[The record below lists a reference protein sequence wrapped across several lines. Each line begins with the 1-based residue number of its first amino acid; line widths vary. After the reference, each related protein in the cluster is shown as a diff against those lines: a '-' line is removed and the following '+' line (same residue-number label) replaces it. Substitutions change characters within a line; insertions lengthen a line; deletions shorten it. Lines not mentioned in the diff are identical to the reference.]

1 MNFVIKTMF
10 VRSEYQTLLARM
22 KEPRGYMQIIMGP
35 RQVGKSTM
43 VAQVLDAV
51 QQPFLSVSAEEAPDR
66 DPKWISSVW
75 MQVRQLM
82 HLHNYDEMILSIDEI
97 HKLPNWSEVVKA
109 EYDRDTRESIKI
121 KVILLGSSRLMMMDG
136 LTESLAGRF
145 EVIEMGHWSYLEMKE
160 AFGFNLEQ
168 YIYYGGYPGGARF
181 VNNESRWRQ
190 YIKESIIEPAI
201 SQDVLLT
208 KRIYKPALLRQL
220 FDLGCTY
227 SGELLSNNKIM
238 GMLQDAGNSDTITT
252 YLRVLNESRMLGGL
266 RKYAADDARK
276 YMSVPKY
283 QVWNNALL
291 SAQKG
296 SKFANVFTNS
306 ELWGHWVESAIG
318 AWLLSGSRE
327 YDYDVFYWRD
337 KNEEVDFIVQMSDI
351 VIAIEVKSGRRKT
364 NSGIY
369 TFANKFHPAHTIIVG
384 TGGIPISD
392 LLSHNITEFFA

>member
-1 MNFVIKTMF
+1 MF

-22 KEPRGYMQIIMGP
+22 QEPRGYMQVIMGP

-43 VAQVLDAV
+43 VAQVLEAV
-51 QQPFLSVSAEEAPDR
+51 QQPFLSFSAEEAPNR

-75 MQVRQLM
+75 MQARQLM
-82 HLHNYDEMILSIDEI
+82 RLHNYDEMILAIDEI
-97 HKLPNWSEVVKA
+97 HKLPNWSEFVKA
-109 EYDRDTRESIKI
+109 EYDRDTRESTKI
-121 KVILLGSSRLMMMDG
+121 KVILLGSSRLMLMDG

-145 EVIEMGHWSYLEMKE
+145 EVIEMGHWSFLEMKE

-227 SGELLSNNKIM
+227 SGTLLSNNKIM

-266 RKYAADDARK
+266 RKYAADEARK

-318 AWLLSGSRE
+318 AWLVSGSRE
-327 YDYDVFYWRD
+327 YEYDVYYWRD
-337 KNEEVDFIVQMSDI
+337 KSEEVDFIVQMSDM

-369 TFANKFHPAHTIIVG
+369 TFENKFHPTHSIIVG